1 MSFLRIL
8 IRIKERSLTGP
19 ILKNCR
25 EFYDV
30 LPKSFLPEFPGK
42 KNLFYFLLIAFQ
54 AKQRLVKRGMMR
66 LRRTPAL
73 RELRLEKYC
82 RLVKKCHLRA
92 PKKPWLVSH
101 FAYVRNDQKYMYIY
115 IIYHSL
121 YNYVAP
127 YELSNVNS
135 R

>member
-1 MSFLRIL
+1 MTFLQIL
-8 IRIKERSLTGP
+8 IRMKERSLTSP
-19 ILKNCR
+19 ILINRR
-25 EFYDV
+25 EDFTT
-30 LPKSFLPEFPGK
+30 SFRNPSSLNSLE
-42 KNLFYFLLIAFQ
+42 KNLSYFLLIAFQ
-54 AKQRLVKRGMMR
+54 VKQRLVKRGMMR

-101 FAYVRNDQKYMYIY
+101 VAYVRNDQKYMYIY